1 MRQASI
7 QSYLFFN
14 GRCEEALEFYQ
25 AAASAK
31 VGAMMRFRESPDP
44 APEGMVPPGFEDKIM
59 HCDFTIGQTMVLAS
73 DGCGAVQPFE
83 RFRLALT
90 VPTEADADRLFTALS
105 EGGEIDT
112 PLGKTF
118 WSPRFGMLT
127 DKFGVGWM
135 VMVPG
140 SDG

>member
-1 MRQASI
+1 MHHATVHA
-7 QSYLFFN
+7 YLFFN

-25 AAASAK
+25 SAAGAT
-31 VGAMMRFRESPDP
+31 VGMLMRFSESPDP
-44 APEGMVPPGFEDKIM
+44 TPEGMMPPGWENKVM

-73 DGCGAVQPFE
+73 DGCDATSKFDG
-83 RFRLALT
+83 FRLALT
-90 VPTEADADRLFTALS
+90 VPTEADADRVFGALAH
-105 EGGEIDT
+105 EGTVDM
-112 PLGKTF
+112 PLGTTF

-140 SDG
+140 EDS